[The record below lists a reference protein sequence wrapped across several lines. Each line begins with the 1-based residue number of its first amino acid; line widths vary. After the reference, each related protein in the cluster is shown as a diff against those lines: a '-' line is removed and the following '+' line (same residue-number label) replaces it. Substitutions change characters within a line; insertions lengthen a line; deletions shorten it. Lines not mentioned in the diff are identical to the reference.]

1 MVFVTAHFRMPHK
14 LHLYVVWSA
23 DLAVQAYG
31 PKYVGGTFARW
42 KGKCDEVH
50 RSRYRA
56 VPGNIVMVVAMWSL
70 IDTASFNDTA
80 DVIASSSLA
89 RVIQKSLCRK
99 ETELIYIIKKE

>member
-42 KGKCDEVH
+42 KGKCDVVH
-50 RSRYRA
+50 RSQYRA
-56 VPGNIVMVVAMWSL
+56 VSGIIVMVVEMWSL

>member
-1 MVFVTAHFRMPHK
+1 MPHK
-14 LHLYVVWSA
+14 LHLCVVSSA

-31 PKYVGGTFARW
+31 PKHVGGTFARW
-42 KGKCDEVH
+42 KCKCDVVH

-56 VPGNIVMVVAMWSL
+56 VSGIIVMVVEMWSL

-89 RVIQKSLCRK
+89 RVIQKTLCRK